1 MSFTITSSGKGFSPT
16 FSAKRISPL
25 SKFLRWSEEQDQKH
39 HIGWV
44 GISVTLMAAVFF
56 PLTMTL
62 VLLNGASF
70 GLIVA
75 AMGSLALVVI
85 SNLAA
90 LPTKYTIPL
99 FFLGILIDLAIVVAS
114 FI

>member
-1 MSFTITSSGKGFSPT
+1 
-16 FSAKRISPL
+16 
-25 SKFLRWSEEQDQKH
+25 
-39 HIGWV
+39 
-44 GISVTLMAAVFF
+44 MA
-56 PLTMTL
+56 L

-75 AMGSLALVVI
+75 AMGSLAVVVI